1 MVCILDLVE
10 NLTKV
15 VEKIPSSLY
24 NLFREHIFFSV
35 HPEVREGLLGRVQDL
50 SQIAQ
55 LPFLVEHFV
64 GVTEFLAI
72 LSILTFGF
80 DTLAELFDMGEE
92 LFA

>member
-1 MVCILDLVE
+1 MVCILYLVE

-24 NLFREHIFFSV
+24 DLFREHIFFSV
-35 HPEVREGLLGRVQDL
+35 DPEVREGLLGRVQDL

-55 LPFLVEHFV
+55 LSFLVEHFV
-64 GVTEFLAI
+64 GVTEFLSI

-80 DTLAELFDMGEE
+80 DTLAELFDMGKE